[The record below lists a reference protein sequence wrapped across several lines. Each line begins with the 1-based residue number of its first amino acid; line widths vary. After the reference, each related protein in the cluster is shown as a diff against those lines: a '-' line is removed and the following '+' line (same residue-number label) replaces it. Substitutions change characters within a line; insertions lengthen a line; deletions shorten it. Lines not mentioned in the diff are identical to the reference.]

1 MKVIPT
7 QKEVVVTYVVE
18 PDPVNAPE
26 HSLKS
31 GVLGLFDSAIMGI
44 AGSAPA
50 YSISAT
56 TVALFVAV
64 GYGGAASLLY
74 CGFFMFGIVFAFN
87 YLSKS
92 DSTAGATYSWVRRAL
107 APLLGYMAGWAL
119 IVSALIFM
127 VIATFPAGSNILG
140 LFSNSLASNKALITI
155 FGALFFLMMVA
166 AVAAG
171 VTVTVKVQIIMSC
184 IEIFLLL
191 LFAVLAIFHAHA
203 TAFSWHWFA
212 PSIFNSG
219 GTNTFFAGAL
229 LAAFYYWGWDVTANL
244 NEETKGAAS
253 RGATAVPASTSG
265 MGGILGTVVVFLLF
279 EVFTIASDM
288 VLTSKQITNP
298 NNAADILS
306 VLGQDVWH
314 GWGGKLI
321 VVGVLLSTIATLETT
336 LIQVT
341 RTMFSMGRDKTLPTA
356 LGHVHVT
363 RRTPIVAT
371 AVVTIISL
379 VLFVGS
385 QYIGSVST
393 ILSDGYNAIGLQIC
407 IYYALAGFSVIVLY
421 RRQLFTSVKNFVFMG
436 LWPGVGAVFM
446 AVIFVKVF
454 PGLNTTTKIVGL
466 GSMVVGLVPMAWY
479 WYKRAPYFEW
489 VPLRDRHADLVEIQ
503 RNL

>member
-1 MKVIPT
+1 M
-7 QKEVVVTYVVE
+7 TYVVE
-18 PDPVNAPE
+18 PEPVRTPE

-56 TVALFVAV
+56 TVALFFAV

-155 FGALFFLMMVA
+155 FGALFFLLMVA

-171 VTVTVKVQIIMSC
+171 VTVTVTVQIIMSC

-203 TAFSWHWFA
+203 TAFSWHWFSL
-212 PSIFNSG
+212 SIFQSG
-219 GTNTFFAGAL
+219 HTNTFFAGAL

-253 RGATAVPASTSG
+253 RDNVKASTSG

-288 VLTSKQITNP
+288 VLTSHQITNP

-341 RTMFSMGRDKTLPTA
+341 RTMFSMGRDQTLPRA
-356 LGHVHVT
+356 LGHVHAT

-385 QYIGSVST
+385 QYIGSVAT

-407 IYYALAGFSVIVLY
+407 IYYALAGFSVNVLY
-421 RRQLFTSVKNFVFMG
+421 RRQIFRSVKNFIFMG
-436 LWPGVGAVFM
+436 LWPFVGAVFM
-446 AVIFVKVF
+446 GVIFFKVL

-466 GSMVVGLVPMAWY
+466 GSMVVGLIPMSWY
-479 WYKRAPYFEW
+479 WYQKAPYFKW
-489 VPLRDRHADLVEIQ
+489 VPMRDRHADLVEIQ
-503 RNL
+503 QNL